1 MKEMFVESIRMSP
14 VIYNRVVV
22 LKEKEGDRYL
32 PIWIGPQE
40 ANAIAMKLQDIDT
53 PRPMTHDLLA
63 SVFQSLEA
71 QVLRIV
77 VCDLVDE
84 TFLASIVVQLDGRLV
99 EIDARPSDAIA
110 LAVRLDAPIFAAKHV
125 LDKAAMVA
133 EEEGEGEEPA
143 DDSLVAFRDF
153 VETLDLEDFEN

>member
-14 VIYNRVVV
+14 VIYHRVVV

-63 SVFQSLEA
+63 SVFSSLEA

-84 TFLASIVVQLDGRLV
+84 VFVASIAVQLDDRLV

-110 LAVRLDAPIFAAKHV
+110 LAVRLDAPIFVAKHV
-125 LDKAAMVA
+125 LDQAAMT
-133 EEEGEGEEPA
+133 EDEGEGDESEDPL
-143 DDSLVAFRDF
+143 LVFRDF
-153 VETLDLEDFEN
+153 VENLDLEDFGN